1 MWEGA
6 SFDSMSDQKQR
17 SFEEEAL
24 PHLDA
29 VYRVALR
36 LSGNETQAEDL
47 TQETMMKAY
56 RSWSQYREGTNAR
69 AWLLTI
75 LRNTFINEY
84 RRTRRM
90 GPTVDV
96 TEVESFTVFR
106 DVQEVD
112 PEGRFFDNI
121 VDDDVLRA
129 IDALPE
135 EFRETLVLSDIEG
148 LPYAEIAAITEVPVG
163 TVKSRLFRARQAL
176 QTQLYDYAVEMGY
189 IKKREAAE

>member
-1 MWEGA
+1 
-6 SFDSMSDQKQR
+6 MSDQKR
-17 SFEEEAL
+17 KSFEDEAL

-36 LSGNETQAEDL
+36 LAGNESQAEDL
-47 TQETMMKAY
+47 TQETMLKAY

-84 RRTRRM
+84 RRSRRQ
-90 GPTVDV
+90 GPTVDI
-96 TEVESFTVFR
+96 TEVESFTVFH

-121 VDDDVLRA
+121 VDDEVLRA

-148 LPYAEIAAITEVPVG
+148 LAYAEIADITEVPVG

-176 QTQLYDYAVEMGY
+176 QKRLYEYAVEMGH
-189 IKKREAAE
+189 IEKREAVE

>member
-1 MWEGA
+1 
-6 SFDSMSDQKQR
+6 MSDRKQR

-96 TEVESFTVFR
+96 TEVESLLLL
-106 DVQEVD
+106 VD
-112 PEGRFFDNI
+112 
-121 VDDDVLRA
+121 
-129 IDALPE
+129 
-135 EFRETLVLSDIEG
+135 S
-148 LPYAEIAAITEVPVG
+148 
-163 TVKSRLFRARQAL
+163 K
-176 QTQLYDYAVEMGY
+176 
-189 IKKREAAE
+189 